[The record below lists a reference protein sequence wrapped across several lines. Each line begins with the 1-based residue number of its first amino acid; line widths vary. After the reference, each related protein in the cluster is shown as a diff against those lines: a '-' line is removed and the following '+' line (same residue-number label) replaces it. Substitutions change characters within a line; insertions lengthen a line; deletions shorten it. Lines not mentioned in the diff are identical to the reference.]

1 MSDNELY
8 SAATK
13 LFAAH
18 SQDVAEAEAT
28 GWAQQ
33 LWKALQQSGF
43 SDVPVP
49 EELGGAGGDVA
60 DAVQILRAAGAHA
73 APVPVAAAGLVGGG
87 LLASARVAPPQGGC
101 T

>member
-8 SAATK
+8 SLAAK

-18 SQDVAEAEAT
+18 SRWQDVGEAEAT

-33 LWKALQQSGF
+33 LWKALQHAGF

-49 EELGGAGGDVA
+49 
-60 DAVQILRAAGAHA
+60 
-73 APVPVAAAGLVGGG
+73 
-87 LLASARVAPPQGGC
+87 
-101 T
+101 